1 MRVTQSMLSSNML
14 RNLNISYG
22 KMSKL
27 QDQINSG
34 SKITRPSDDPVIA
47 VKGMGYRRDLAKV
60 EQYTRNT
67 ITASSWLDSTDESLN
82 QVGEQMKRV
91 RELVIQAATDSNTS
105 EDRDKIK
112 KEIDQIRQ
120 QLQDVGN
127 TNIGGSYIFSG
138 TRTNEPLFIGGAI
151 NPNTNQESVKVEIY
165 DGIQLSVNTPGK
177 DLFNNIDDM
186 MGKISDLL
194 GDPTKTGEEI
204 ASMLGGV
211 SSSTT
216 NDDITAMH
224 NKVLEAQADIGAR
237 QNRVEMMENRL
248 GVREVNV
255 TKQLRDIEQPAA
267 ILDINTTRSVLKI
280 DSSQAR
286 RDIGMIG
293 PLESSANYAEK
304 GKQEA
309 LKGMARRAREGRQ
322 IMENSGKDQG
332 RAVIQNIAQQN
343 HGPHRVQFNVKFVPS
358 VGSVKINF
366 TPGTTDINIQ
376 RREPVIDAK
385 VNKPIHEYTPG
396 KVTGTMIQRPDVDI
410 DVII

>member
-1 MRVTQSMLSSNML
+1 
-14 RNLNISYG
+14 
-22 KMSKL
+22 
-27 QDQINSG
+27 
-34 SKITRPSDDPVIA
+34 
-47 VKGMGYRRDLAKV
+47 
-60 EQYTRNT
+60 
-67 ITASSWLDSTDESLN
+67 
-82 QVGEQMKRV
+82 MKRV

-194 GDPTKTGEEI
+194 GDPTKTGAEI

-255 TKQLRDIEQPAA
+255 TKQLRDNESVDYAKA
-267 ILDINTTRSVLKI
+267 ITE
-280 DSSQAR
+280 
-286 RDIGMIG
+286 M
-293 PLESSANYAEK
+293 
-304 GKQEA
+304 
-309 LKGMARRAREGRQ
+309 
-322 IMENSGKDQG
+322 
-332 RAVIQNIAQQN
+332 
-343 HGPHRVQFNVKFVPS
+343 GPHESLHQAALS
-358 VGSVKINF
+358 VGSKI
-366 TPGTTDINIQ
+366 IQ
-376 RREPVIDAK
+376 Q
-385 VNKPIHEYTPG
+385 TL
-396 KVTGTMIQRPDVDI
+396 VDFI
-410 DVII
+410 R

>member
-47 VKGMGYRRDLAKV
+47 VKGMGNRRDLAKV
-60 EQYTRNT
+60 EQYTRNM
-67 ITASSWLDSTDESLN
+67 ITAGSWLDSTDESLN

-194 GDPTKTGEEI
+194 GDPTKTGAEI
-204 ASMLGGV
+204 GDMLGGV
-211 SSSTT
+211 SSSSTD
-216 NDDITAMH
+216 DDITAMH
-224 NKVLEAQADIGAR
+224 NKVLAAQADIGAR

-248 GVREVNV
+248 GIREVSV
-255 TKQLRDIEQPAA
+255 TKQLRDNESVDYAKAITEMVTHESIHQAA
-267 ILDINTTRSVLKI
+267 L
-280 DSSQAR
+280 
-286 RDIGMIG
+286 
-293 PLESSANYAEK
+293 
-304 GKQEA
+304 
-309 LKGMARRAREGRQ
+309 
-322 IMENSGKDQG
+322 
-332 RAVIQNIAQQN
+332 
-343 HGPHRVQFNVKFVPS
+343 S
-358 VGSVKINF
+358 VGSKI
-366 TPGTTDINIQ
+366 IQ
-376 RREPVIDAK
+376 Q
-385 VNKPIHEYTPG
+385 TL
-396 KVTGTMIQRPDVDI
+396 VDFI
-410 DVII
+410 R

>member
-1 MRVTQSMLSSNML
+1 MRVTQSMLSNNML
-14 RNLNISYG
+14 RNLNNSYG

-60 EQYTRNT
+60 EQYTRNM

-91 RELVIQAATDSNTS
+91 RELVIQAANDTNTP
-105 EDRDKIK
+105 EEREKIK
-112 KEIDQIRQ
+112 SEIDQIRQ

-165 DGIQLSVNTPGK
+165 DGIQLSVNTPGN
-177 DLFNNIDDM
+177 DLFKNIDDM

-248 GVREVNV
+248 GIREVNV
-255 TKQLRDIEQPAA
+255 TKQLRDNESVDYAKAITEMVTHESIHQAA
-267 ILDINTTRSVLKI
+267 L
-280 DSSQAR
+280 
-286 RDIGMIG
+286 
-293 PLESSANYAEK
+293 
-304 GKQEA
+304 
-309 LKGMARRAREGRQ
+309 
-322 IMENSGKDQG
+322 
-332 RAVIQNIAQQN
+332 
-343 HGPHRVQFNVKFVPS
+343 S
-358 VGSVKINF
+358 VGSKI
-366 TPGTTDINIQ
+366 IQ
-376 RREPVIDAK
+376 Q
-385 VNKPIHEYTPG
+385 TL
-396 KVTGTMIQRPDVDI
+396 VDFI
-410 DVII
+410 R